1 MVKIKG
7 SLSDLS
13 QFIANED
20 PLKMIKNA
28 CYFIVKSLF
37 LFKYLNFCPDFFGHM
52 GKRLDNKIK
61 VSFKNV

>member
-1 MVKIKG
+1 M
-7 SLSDLS
+7 
-13 QFIANED
+13 ANEH

-37 LFKYLNFCPDFFGHM
+37 VFKYLNLCPDFFGHM

-61 VSFKNV
+61 VSFKNL